1 MPRITYADR
10 FDALLA
16 KDYLSERD
24 RTFAESLYGS
34 YKHRRVL
41 TAGRKRCLVQLEE
54 RYETPPQRD
63 EVMIARID
71 DLRSRMTGADAQW
84 GLGFTESLL
93 KQLRSGGALSE
104 RQQEVLASI
113 ESQWTV
119 AEVDK
124 RVTWEQD
131 FTPEMRQR
139 FDVMVQYY
147 RKNGYFHQ
155 VVGRAVLSP
164 EKVPSKGDYERLTVN
179 KYAAKVLAGYFD
191 APKYAVGS
199 MVALRGNASWA
210 LRRKLPTGLA
220 VVIAEN
226 AVVPVAAARGNKV
239 YKLLPVG
246 STQTIFAEE
255 RDLKAHRV
263 PKKKAGRKAAMKA

>member
-41 TAGRKRCLVQLEE
+41 TAGRKRCLLQLEE
-54 RYETPPQRD
+54 RYETPPECD

-71 DLRSRMTGADAQW
+71 DLRSRMSGDDAQW

-93 KQLRSGGALSE
+93 KQLRSGGALSP

-113 ESQWTV
+113 ESNWTV
-119 AEVDK
+119 GEMNK
-124 RVTWEQD
+124 RVSWELD

-139 FDVMVQYY
+139 FDVMVEYY
-147 RKNGYFHQ
+147 RKNGYFQ
-155 VVGRAVLSP
+155 RIVSRARLNP
-164 EKVPSKGDYERLTVN
+164 ESVPTKGDYDRVTNN
-179 KYAAKVLAGYFD
+179 KYAAKVLAGFFD
-191 APKYAVGS
+191 APKYEVGS
-199 MVALRGNASWA
+199 MVSLRGNASFA
-210 LRRKLPTGLA
+210 LGRKLPSGMA
-220 VVIAEN
+220 VVIQANAEI
-226 AVVPVAAARGNKV
+226 PTAAARGNKI

-246 STQTIFAEE
+246 GTQTILAEE
-255 RDLKAHRV
+255 RDLKIHKVR
-263 PKKKAGRKAAMKA
+263 KKK